1 MSKRRSSTKLY
12 RVPTGNIHE
21 VRGFGLGLSYVKA
34 IVEEHHGKISL
45 ESEPNKGSRFRVFLP
60 FVIQRIKSYLV
71 RLLEKKSDGEKS
83 NPIYCWPRM
92 TVILGNILKNYL
104 DAKGYAPRCV

>member
-1 MSKRRSSTKLY
+1 VYNLLDNANKYSPKKPLIQIETGNTDSGILMVIQDNGIGIRKQDQKKIFHRLY

-45 ESEPNKGSRFRVFLP
+45 ESDTGKGTCFRIVLP
-60 FVIQRIKSYLV
+60 FAQ
-71 RLLEKKSDGEKS
+71 EE
-83 NPIYCWPRM
+83 
-92 TVILGNILKNYL
+92 
-104 DAKGYAPRCV
+104 